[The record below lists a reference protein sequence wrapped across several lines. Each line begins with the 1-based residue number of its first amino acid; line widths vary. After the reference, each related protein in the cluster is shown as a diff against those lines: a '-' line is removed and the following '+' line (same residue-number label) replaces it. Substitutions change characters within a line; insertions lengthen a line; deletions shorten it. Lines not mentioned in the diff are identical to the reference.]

1 MQKSRVKTSDMALKI
16 IETIAFSEETI
27 SQTQL
32 AEAVGIVKSAAHKHL
47 YTLEESGWIIRDQM
61 NGRYSLGPKA
71 WLVGQRATLIND
83 LAKAAEAEMRAA
95 RNDTGL
101 AVVLSSVNKTS
112 LNVIA
117 AYHGTHDIEIG
128 VRQGSRLE
136 LHASAQGQ
144 VMLAFSPSSLTEKTC
159 STDLPALTPKTIT
172 DPHVLRVRIEDTR
185 KKGYA
190 VAPEETLLGVNVI
203 AAPIFDHTNQLIAT
217 IALVGSIQH
226 LTQTPDE
233 GHVQTIRTLANSI
246 SQTRGHGIER

>member
-1 MQKSRVKTSDMALKI
+1 MQKLRVKTSDMALNILEK
-16 IETIAFSEETI
+16 IAFSEEALNQAQI
-27 SQTQL
+27 

-61 NGRYSLGPKA
+61 NGRYCLGPKA
-71 WLVGQRATLIND
+71 WLVGQRATLINN
-83 LAKAAEAEMRAA
+83 LAKAAESRMRAT

-128 VRQGSRLE
+128 VREGSRLE

-144 VMLAFSPSSLTEKTC
+144 VMLAFGDPSLIEETC
-159 STDLPALTPKTIT
+159 SADLPALTPKTIT
-172 DPHVLRVRIEDTR
+172 DPKVLRDRIEEVR
-185 KKGYA
+185 RKGYA

-203 AAPIFDHTNQLIAT
+203 AAPVLGHNNQLIAT

-233 GHVQTIRTLANSI
+233 QHVQTIRTLANSI